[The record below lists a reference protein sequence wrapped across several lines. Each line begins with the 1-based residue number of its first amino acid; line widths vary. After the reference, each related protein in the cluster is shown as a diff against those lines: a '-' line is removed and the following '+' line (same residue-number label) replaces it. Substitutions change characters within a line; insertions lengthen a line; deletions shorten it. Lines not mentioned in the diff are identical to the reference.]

1 MAKAIAHWPGILRA
15 YRYLLGARIRSDW
28 QYRTSFVLFTL
39 AQALVTALDLAVLLV
54 IFDLVPALGGWSV
67 GEVLVLYGFTIS
79 AFGLADMFAS
89 QVETVGRHIV
99 DGTFDRFLLRPL
111 PVLVQ
116 ISASEFALRRVG
128 RVVPGLATLVVG
140 LGSVEVAW
148 SIDRVLLVPL
158 TLVTGVAIFSGVW
171 VLTCSISSWI
181 VGSREIANAFTYGG
195 SFAHQYPLHIF
206 SDWARAFI
214 GWLLPMAFV
223 SYVPTIYLVGAPNPL
238 GLPGWLALA
247 GPLVAVGFG
256 AVSRAVWTAAIVNYQ
271 STGS

>member
-1 MAKAIAHWPGILRA
+1 MAEASRLRGTLGA
-15 YRYLLGARIRSDW
+15 YRYLLWARIRSDW
-28 QYRTSFVLFTL
+28 QYRTSFVLFTV
-39 AQALVTALDLAVLLV
+39 AQAAVTALDLAVLLV
-54 IFDLVPALGGWSV
+54 IFDLVPAVGGWSV
-67 GEVLVLYGFTIS
+67 AEVLVLYGFTVA

-89 QVETVGRHIV
+89 QVETVGRHII

-128 RVVPGLATLVVG
+128 RVVPGLATLAVG
-140 LGSVEVAW
+140 LASVEVAW
-148 SIDRVLLVPL
+148 SIDRLLLVPL
-158 TLVTGVAIFSGVW
+158 TLVVGVVIFGSVW
-171 VLTCSISSWI
+171 ILTCSVSAWV

-206 SDWARAFI
+206 SEWIRGFI

-238 GLPGWLALA
+238 GLPRSMAFA
-247 GPLVAVGFG
+247 GPLVALAFG
-256 AVSRAVWTAAIVNYQ
+256 AVAATVWRAAIGNYQ